1 MFHALRQ
8 SSDYITIIT
17 TPFGVST
24 HECTWQKIGQV
35 AIEMIKF
42 SRKPKQLNCVVL
54 YRHLVGFKLKN
65 ENFESYRHRT
75 IVDKG

>member
-1 MFHALRQ
+1 MKVIKSVTLMFHALRQ

-42 SRKPKQLNCVVL
+42 SRKPKQLKGGL
-54 YRHLVGFKLKN
+54 TFYR
-65 ENFESYRHRT
+65 NFRGT
-75 IVDKG
+75 IASCCTDI

>member
-1 MFHALRQ
+1 MNAL
-8 SSDYITIIT
+8 
-17 TPFGVST
+17 GK
-24 HECTWQKIGQV
+24 KIGQV